1 MKVYGYT
8 RVSTRKQ
15 ITDRQVK
22 AITAFCPD
30 AVIISETFTGTKINR
45 PEWQKLKTR
54 VLKEKVNGDDI
65 TIIFDSVS
73 RMSRNASEG
82 VSEYFELYNAGIE
95 LVFLNER
102 HIDTVTYKQ
111 ALAIQLDRI
120 NTGDQDADNL
130 FSDIMN
136 AIQRYQ
142 VALATKQIQLAFEQS
157 EKEVKD
163 LQKRTK
169 TGMAAKGAGDKIAA
183 ARIGKKYSTK
193 KSHKAKEII
202 RKHSLDFGGSL
213 KDIEV
218 AALAQI
224 SRNTYYKY
232 KQEIWDELKTQSL

>member
-54 VLKEKVNGDDI
+54 VLREKANGDDI

-73 RMSRNASEG
+73 RMSRNVSEG

-102 HIDTVTYKQ
+102 HIDTATYKQ

-157 EKEVKD
+157 EKEVTD

-169 TGMAAKGAGDKIAA
+169 AGMAAKGAGEKIAA
-183 ARIGKKYSTK
+183 ARTGKKYASK
-193 KSHKAKEII
+193 KSIKAKEVIL
-202 RKHSLDFGGSL
+202 KHSLDFGGTL
-213 KDIEV
+213 QDKDV
-218 AALAQI
+218 AALAHI
-224 SRNTYYKY
+224 SRNTFYKY
-232 KQEIWDELKTQSL
+232 KAEIWETLKNRK

>member
-22 AITAFCPD
+22 AIIAFCPD
-30 AVIISETFTGTKINR
+30 AAIVSETFTGTKINR
-45 PEWQKLKTR
+45 PEWQKLKAR
-54 VLKEKVNGDDI
+54 VLKEKANGSDV

-82 VSEYFELYNAGIE
+82 VNEYFELYNAGVE
-95 LVFLNER
+95 LIFLNER
-102 HIDTVTYKQ
+102 HIDTATYKQ

-142 VALATKQIQLAFEQS
+142 IALATKQIQLAFEQS

-169 TGMAAKGAGDKIAA
+169 TGMAAKGASEKISA
-183 ARIGKKYSTK
+183 ARIGKKYATK
-193 KSHKAKEII
+193 KSYTAKEII
-202 RKHSLDFGGSL
+202 RKHSLDFGGTL
-213 KDIEV
+213 QDKDV
-218 AALAQI
+218 LALAKI

-232 KQEIWDELKTQSL
+232 KAEILDSIKQKI